1 MDAPSETFRVG
12 RDAPDPTTDAGR
24 AMFASL
30 FDEQPDPSA
39 LRTFPVALPA
49 GTHLTT
55 HRHTTGLAAC
65 ITRGR
70 IVFVFGADGTD
81 RIDLEPG
88 DYVWIREGVM
98 HDEETHDEAVE
109 MIVAS
114 LEPFDTLED

>member
-1 MDAPSETFRVG
+1 MNPRDRTCRDRSGTTLAECPDG
-12 RDAPDPTTDAGR
+12 R
-24 AMFASL
+24 
-30 FDEQPDPSA
+30 
-39 LRTFPVALPA
+39 
-49 GTHLTT
+49 LTT